1 MPEPSPSS
9 SSSGSEAALRRAVAW
24 VAALNLLYFSVEFS
38 VAVAIGSVSLFAD
51 SVDFLEDASLNM
63 LVLLGLAWRP
73 EQRARLG
80 FALAGLL
87 LVPGIATAWTAWRK
101 FAAPVP
107 PAPVPLSLAGL
118 GALVVNVTCAYL
130 LARFRQAGGS
140 LTRAAYL
147 SARNDAL
154 ANVAIIGAGA
164 ITAALHSAWPDLI
177 VGLGIFA
184 LNLGAAHEVYHA
196 AQRERRRGRSPG

>member
-1 MPEPSPSS
+1 VSPGPALT
-9 SSSGSEAALRRAVAW
+9 GSEVSLRRAVAW
-24 VAALNLLYFSVEFS
+24 VAVLNLLYFGVEFA

-51 SVDFLEDASLNM
+51 SVDFLEDTSLNV

-87 LVPGIATAWTAWRK
+87 LVPGIATAWTAWQK
-101 FAAPVP
+101 FGAPVP

-130 LARFRQAGGS
+130 LVRFRQAGGS

-164 ITAALHSAWPDLI
+164 VTAALHSAWPDLI

-184 LNLGAAHEVYHA
+184 LNLGAAHEVYRA
-196 AQRERRRGRSPG
+196 AHTERGLAREHS

>member
-1 MPEPSPSS
+1 VLTGPEQS
-9 SSSGSEAALRRAVAW
+9 LRRAVAW
-24 VAALNLLYFSVEFS
+24 VATLNLLYFGVEFA
-38 VAVAIGSVSLFAD
+38 VAVTIGSVSLFAD
-51 SVDFLEDASLNM
+51 SVDFLEDTSLNV

-80 FALAGLL
+80 FGLAALL
-87 LVPGIATAWTAWRK
+87 LVPGIATAWTAWQK

-118 GALVVNVTCAYL
+118 GALVVNLSCAFL
-130 LARFRQAGGS
+130 LARFRRAAGS

-147 SARNDAL
+147 SARNDVL

-164 ITAALHSAWPDLI
+164 VTAVLYSAWPDLI
-177 VGLGIFA
+177 VGLGIFV
-184 LNLGAAHEVYHA
+184 LNLGAAHEVYRA
-196 AQRERRRGRSPG
+196 ARAERSLGRPRS

>member
-1 MPEPSPSS
+1 MEGIG
-9 SSSGSEAALRRAVAW
+9 SGEALRRAVAW
-24 VAALNLLYFSVEFS
+24 VAALNLLYFGVEFT

-51 SVDFLEDASLNM
+51 SVDFLEDTSLNV

-87 LVPGIATAWTAWRK
+87 LVPGIATAWTAWQK

-107 PAPVPLSLAGL
+107 PAPIPLSLAGL
-118 GALVVNVTCAYL
+118 GALVVNVTCAFM
-130 LARFRQAGGS
+130 LARFRQAAGS

-147 SARNDAL
+147 SARNDAI
-154 ANVAIIGAGA
+154 ANIAIIGAGA
-164 ITAALHSAWPDLI
+164 VTAALHSVWPDLI
-177 VGLGIFA
+177 VGLGIFS
-184 LNLGAAHEVYHA
+184 LNLGAAYEVYRA
-196 AQRERRRGRSPG
+196 ARAEQGLGQLRT